1 MEEAKNFTIGNCD
14 KVMSNNNYVDDN
26 NEDSY
31 TYYNYKNTFP
41 NNGNYN
47 TYSTDNNYTIHQNR
61 YNTEENDD
69 MGNRLLQL
77 EKDREFLIQ
86 KNNELE
92 NNIKRLENIITKSL
106 KIKSNDKGTPKKN
119 MENKGNFNNKGV
131 LISQTE
137 RIKRQNHNSTLAKSK
152 NKINVS
158 KSIEILHPNKVK
170 KQKLRSSSTK
180 DVRDQPNG
188 NITNPNQKFQSVRQK
203 HERENKELK
212 QQIKE
217 MQRRVADLK
226 DEIKLNNLQEK
237 GDSYL
242 RYELDI
248 WKERTETIGR
258 DYVQN
263 LNAIKK
269 QLFSDKNEYISEI
282 NYTKQLCTIQL
293 NAIKEKY
300 QNTINKQNYLID
312 LYSKQNSEI
321 KKRLDK
327 VRSIFH

>member
-1 MEEAKNFTIGNCD
+1 MEESKNFTIGNCD
-14 KVMSNNNYVDDN
+14 KVLSHDNYIDDN

-41 NNGNYN
+41 NNGNFN
-47 TYSTDNNYTIHQNR
+47 TYSTDNHYTIHQNR
-61 YNTEENDD
+61 YNTEDNDD
-69 MGNRLLQL
+69 MQSRLLQL

-106 KIKSNDKGTPKKN
+106 KINSNDRGTPKKN
-119 MENKGNFNNKGV
+119 MDKKGSFNNKNTM
-131 LISQTE
+131 ISQTE
-137 RIKRQNHNSTLAKSK
+137 RIKSQNHNSTLTKSK

-158 KSIEILHPNKVK
+158 KSIEILHPTNGK
-170 KQKLRSSSTK
+170 KQKQRSSSTK
-180 DVRDQPNG
+180 DVRNQSNN
-188 NITNPNQKFQSVRQK
+188 NILNPNQKFQSVRQK
-203 HERENKELK
+203 HERENRELK
-212 QQIKE
+212 KQIQE
-217 MQRRVADLK
+217 MQRKIADLN

-269 QLFSDKNEYISEI
+269 QLFSDKNEYLSEI
-282 NYTKQLCTIQL
+282 SNTKQLCTLQL
-293 NAIKEKY
+293 NTIKEKY
-300 QNTINKQNYLID
+300 QNAINKQNYLIN
-312 LYSKQNSEI
+312 LYSQQNAEI

>member
-14 KVMSNNNYVDDN
+14 KVMGNNNYIDDN

-31 TYYNYKNTFP
+31 TNYNYKNTFP
-41 NNGNYN
+41 NNVNYN
-47 TYSTDNNYTIHQNR
+47 TYSTDNNNNTIYQNR
-61 YNTEENDD
+61 YNTEENND

-106 KIKSNDKGTPKKN
+106 KINLNKGTPKKK
-119 MENKGNFNNKGV
+119 MENKGIFNNKNI

-137 RIKRQNHNSTLAKSK
+137 RIKRQNHNSTLTKSK

-158 KSIEILHPNKVK
+158 KSIEILHPNKIK

-180 DVRDQPNG
+180 NIRDQPNS
-188 NITNPNQKFQSVRQK
+188 NITNSRQKFQSVRQK
-203 HERENKELK
+203 HERENIELK

-217 MQRRVADLK
+217 MQRKVADLK

-269 QLFSDKNEYISEI
+269 QLYSDKNEYISEI

-293 NAIKEKY
+293 NTIKEQY
-300 QNTINKQNYLID
+300 QNAINKQNYLIE